1 MLWLA
6 VSFLWTSIVSR
17 IKPVG
22 NHEVPSYR
30 WLQQGLLHLV
40 DSLVFYH
47 ANFTL
52 SSNERKRLSSTIHQL
67 FNEGKLTKNPL
78 RERLHIG
85 AFLVRKLAS
94 AMLNDAIR
102 HGTVNWDVTLGK
114 TLSIVQY
121 ERGVKM
127 VRQDSY
133 IDFMPEVLQLS
144 HTCGG
149 EEHTSCNGVKR
160 TFNR

>member
-1 MLWLA
+1 MIW
-6 VSFLWTSIVSR
+6 
-17 IKPVG
+17 
-22 NHEVPSYR
+22 
-30 WLQQGLLHLV
+30 
-40 DSLVFYH
+40 
-47 ANFTL
+47 
-52 SSNERKRLSSTIHQL
+52 RKR
-67 FNEGKLTKNPL
+67 
-78 RERLHIG
+78 R
-85 AFLVRKLAS
+85 
-94 AMLNDAIR
+94 
-102 HGTVNWDVTLGK
+102 
-114 TLSIVQY
+114 QY